1 MIGLLVA
8 LTTGDAFADLP
19 AGYERLNYIQGD
31 GRSTRIL
38 TDFKPNPQTDKIVAE
53 VEFPSTNKTYA
64 VWCARGAK
72 TTAAT
77 WTVLLINTGRLR
89 ADYNST
95 LGTELQPPAEENVR
109 YTITYDRNVFSWSGG
124 TSGQEHAAATSF
136 TAAGNPIMLFASYY
150 NGTSKNLG
158 NYSNH
163 KLYAF
168 KIYRNGTLIH
178 DYVPCRDADGNA
190 TLYDD
195 VPSDQSTL
203 TRTGTFAE
211 GPVAEYIRVAGSPF
225 EVSQPTPGYGI
236 HLDMVRG
243 RDYVFTCPGFYTND
257 AQTVGAQCLGWEL
270 KLADGTVT
278 TGPDLTKTVTY
289 GDATALATLTWRW
302 DVDYKV
308 AAAADAGGTVAPAEQ
323 WADEGGQATVLATVA
338 DSASHVFFRWDGV
351 TDRNLRTQNPLTVAV
366 DGPLALTARFGRLIH
381 VATAQSG
388 GSDVDGE
395 GDGSAEH
402 PYATIGKALG
412 TVADGECA
420 EIRVGTG
427 DYSIGAT
434 LTIDKPVRLVSET
447 GRPEDVRLNA
457 SAKVIIVTVAH
468 EDAVLQGVTLDCKK
482 LGCGSDGAGAKVTA
496 GTVRNCIIRNHKH
509 STYTTCTAVYCNGAT
524 ARLVGCVI
532 SNNVCG
538 ATSTSASYAN
548 HGIGLQ
554 LNGGAIAEN
563 CIIAGNEA
571 TVGIGMAGGVY
582 VVNGTLVNCA
592 VYGNKSVNT
601 GGIRIATDKSGKPTG
616 GVVNCTVFDNLST
629 LSGAEYD
636 NVTPGT
642 HGSFTNCAFKL
653 TKVNGEPYEIA
664 GVDCLTVE
672 DLSDYFVDYAN
683 GDYRPVK
690 GGLLV
695 DAGAA
700 GYSLSATDF
709 AGNER
714 VMGDGI
720 DIGPYEFDPSVFSVT
735 LRASVTKGFAP
746 QSVTFTA
753 EVSGVPEGDELEFE
767 WRIGDCAPFVTAGG
781 TVTTNLTDAG
791 SYPVSVTLRDK
802 TAGKT
807 ATDVRAGLTMLYPA
821 VMKVVRGN
829 QGAAF
834 PYDTDGNAAASIEE
848 ALGVAIEDCVI
859 ELAPGDYPVSE
870 TIEIITPLTL
880 RGATG
885 DPADVRLNANAA
897 VVLLKLNNS
906 EAVVSDLT
914 LDCNK
919 KGCTSDGA
927 GGYVTAGTVRNC
939 IVRNHNGQGL
949 GGYSAAYANGA
960 SAAFVGCVISNNT
973 TASSNQSATYGS
985 RVAGLQLAGGAR
997 AENCIVTGNKTT
1009 SGSSM
1014 IGGVYVV
1021 NGTLVN
1027 SLVYQNTSVGT
1038 GGVRVDAGE
1047 AANCVIVD
1055 NESSAGA
1062 TYHNVTPETHE
1073 RFLNCAFNLY
1083 DVDGVPYEI
1092 AGTACR
1098 FERQTSSF
1106 FVDYAHGD
1114 FRPVKGGAL
1123 VDAGVGGYGR
1133 ETTDFEGTARTLGE
1147 TVDIGPYEFDPNGF
1161 GVTLRPSVS
1170 TGFAPLTGVTITA
1183 EESGVGEMDV
1193 LEFEWSVDGGEAFV
1207 TPTNAIAVDLTACGA
1222 HAVRVTLRNLT
1233 TGKSVTDERPDL
1245 VRAYP
1250 AVIKVVKG
1258 NVGAAFPYDTD
1269 EIAAA
1274 SVEEALDAAI
1284 DGCAV
1289 EVAPETY
1296 PVPATI
1302 EIAKAV
1308 TIRGASGNP
1317 ADVILKSTAASRM
1330 LYVRNSGAHLESVTI
1345 DRAGRNDNNGHGTGV
1360 YISSAGGTV
1369 SNCVFRG
1376 HRVGAYQAGAIAYAT
1391 GEDSLVTHCVI
1402 SSNIGGSYS
1411 ESYGRNSVALE
1422 LFGKAR
1428 AENCLITLND
1438 SSGENMTAAGAY
1450 VDGGRL
1456 VNCTVVANTAESVAG
1471 VYVKSGCAINCA
1483 IVTNVSSSAVE
1494 YNNICPGTDLSFTN
1508 CAFDCTEVA
1517 GVGCRFEPDARA
1529 YFTDLDARDYTPASG
1544 SKLIN
1549 GGAKL
1554 DAYSPIDLGGAKRK
1568 VGRRVDIGCYEYPI
1582 APGMAVIV
1590 R

>member
-1 MIGLLVA
+1 MKMWCLAAIAALSLSSTAAEYCLDKGQTAIGTSWVKVA
-8 LTTGDAFADLP
+8 EGVTDFEPGSTIAVSGALYSTSIPYTEVDPARHLRWEGGELRFQLIAMSGGYVKATKGAFKVEDGVLYVRQVSSAFVGKFTTAEQLEEKFAAADLDASSGWKP
-19 AGYERLNYIQGD
+19 GSYNLVKVVISIEPRKNVLTVAGE
-31 GRSTRIL
+31 
-38 TDFKPNPQTDKIVAE
+38 
-53 VEFPSTNKTYA
+53 
-64 VWCARGAK
+64 
-72 TTAAT
+72 
-77 WTVLLINTGRLR
+77 
-89 ADYNST
+89 
-95 LGTELQPPAEENVR
+95 PAEYGSPEPA
-109 YTITYDRNVFSWSGG
+109 YGQSEITAGVPL
-124 TSGQEHAAATSF
+124 SF
-136 TAAGNPIMLFASYY
+136 TAPEGYVYSDDGLTRYACTGWEMTVVDSQTRNETKTSGTTRSTSYTPTDGDCVQLTWKWSVEFKVVADVATAGTGSVEPSEQWVVAGGEASVAATPTE
-150 NGTSKNLG
+150 G
-158 NYSNH
+158 
-163 KLYAF
+163 YAF
-168 KIYRNGTLIH
+168 YKWTG
-178 DYVPCRDADGNA
+178 
-190 TLYDD
+190 D
-195 VPSDQSTL
+195 V
-203 TRTGTFAE
+203 G
-211 GPVAEYIRVAGSPF
+211 
-225 EVSQPTPGYGI
+225 EVSLSANPVTVTVDAPKRIRAEFARMSY
-236 HLDMVRG
+236 
-243 RDYVFTCPGFYTND
+243 PGFD
-257 AQTVGAQCLGWEL
+257 AVICVAPEGDDSHDGSSWSAAVKTPACGVCLAMAAAAAGARP
-270 KLADGTVT
+270 V
-278 TGPDLTKTVTY
+278 V
-289 GDATALATLTWRW
+289 ALAT
-302 DVDYKV
+302 
-308 AAAADAGGTVAPAEQ
+308 
-323 WADEGGQATVLATVA
+323 
-338 DSASHVFFRWDGV
+338 
-351 TDRNLRTQNPLTVAV
+351 
-366 DGPLALTARFGRLIH
+366 
-381 VATAQSG
+381 
-388 GSDVDGE
+388 
-395 GDGSAEH
+395 
-402 PYATIGKALG
+402 
-412 TVADGECA
+412 
-420 EIRVGTG
+420 G
-427 DYSIGAT
+427 DYAIGAT
-434 LTIDKPVRLVSET
+434 VTIDGAITVTSAS

-509 STYTTCTAVYCNGAT
+509 STYTTCCAAAATGANS
-524 ARLVGCVI
+524 RFVGCLMT
-532 SNNVCG
+532 NNVCG
-538 ATSTSASYAN
+538 ATNGSYGN
-548 HGIGLQ
+548 HCAALQ
-554 LNGGAIAEN
+554 LDGGARAEGCVIAFNETT
-563 CIIAGNEA
+563 AGSGM
-571 TVGIGMAGGVY
+571 VGGAY
-582 VVNGTLVNCA
+582 LKNGTLVNCA

-664 GVDCLTVE
+664 GVDCQTVE

-683 GDYRPVK
+683 GDYHPVK

-753 EVSGVPEGDELEFE
+753 EVSGVPEVDVLEFE
-767 WRIGDCAPFVTAGG
+767 WRIGDGAPFVTAGG

-807 ATDVRAGLTMLYPA
+807 ATDVRDGLTMLYPA

-829 QGAAF
+829 QGSAF

-939 IVRNHNGQGL
+939 IIRNHNGQWL
-949 GGYSAAYANGA
+949 NGYSAAYANGA

-973 TASSNQSATYGS
+973 TASSNQSAGYGS

-1047 AANCVIVD
+1047 AANCAIVD

-1073 RFLNCAFNLY
+1073 RFMNCAFNLY

-1183 EESGVGEMDV
+1183 EESGVKETDV

-1233 TGKSVTDERPDL
+1233 TGKSVTDWRPDL

-1258 NVGAAFPYDTD
+1258 NAGAAFPYDTD

-1308 TIRGASGNP
+1308 TIRGATGNP

-1402 SSNIGGSYS
+1402 SNNVGGSSS

-1422 LFGKAR
+1422 LFGNAR

-1438 SSGENMTAAGAY
+1438 SSGENMTTAGAY
-1450 VDGGRL
+1450 VNGGRL

-1517 GVGCRFEPDARA
+1517 GVGCCFEPDARA